1 MAENRLQNN
10 RQSLKEKKKLTI
22 KTVKLLAWEK
32 TWYQITWLAVDLFR
46 SIVRNVFEQEYIEMF
61 DEEIITFL
69 LHFYFSIFNFLS
81 SLNTNYR
88 FDIWEI
94 LYFDVKLFN
103 ASIYLRDLTFLLDF
117 TSNYYIDLI
126 FYYTWFICLKFIC
139 LNVFLICLINHSS
152 NI

>member
-10 RQSLKEKKKLTI
+10 RQSLKEKKKKLTI

-46 SIVRNVFEQEYIEMF
+46 SIVWNVFEQEYIEMF
-61 DEEIITFL
+61 DEEIIAFL

-81 SLNTNYR
+81 FLNTNYR

-126 FYYTWFICLKFIC
+126 FYYTWFICLKLFKCISY
-139 LNVFLICLINHSS
+139 LS
-152 NI
+152 N